1 MEPKLGD
8 YLAAIKARCPGRRV
22 RMLRRLL
29 GMLRDYPRPTLLTA
43 VDAAL
48 EYGLFDLDRLD
59 RMVLRN
65 VARDYFVLDPT
76 GPSAGGPGQNEED
89 SHEG

>member
-1 MEPKLGD
+1 
-8 YLAAIKARCPGRRV
+8 
-22 RMLRRLL
+22 MLRRLL
-29 GMLRDYPRPTLLTA
+29 GMLRDYPRSTLIAA

-48 EYGLFDLDRLD
+48 AYGLFDLDRLD

-65 VARDYFVLDPT
+65 VARDYFVLDPA
-76 GPSAGGPGQNEED
+76 GPAAGCHSQNEED